1 MHDQDFELDEFYF
14 DSKQKYM
21 GVQPVRSYYATLYGN
36 ANWDIDND
44 SFDYAGTHC
53 THGQSGTCHLPDYA
67 VVQDCSLD
75 QINIYFEVYD
85 RELGAWFE
93 AEKKFFWRYEKDR
106 SFIKGFEV
114 KYDAEIMQML
124 QDQEDKHESVIKS
137 IKQYA
142 EEMRYGI

>member
-21 GVQPVRSYYATLYGN
+21 GIQPVRNYCATLHGN

-67 VVQDCSLD
+67 VIQEISLG
-75 QINIYFEVYD
+75 QIDLYFDIYD
-85 RELGAWFE
+85 REIGAWFQ
-93 AEKKFFWRYEKDR
+93 AERKFLWRFERDRAFIKKFEKEYR
-106 SFIKGFEV
+106 E
-114 KYDAEIMQML
+114 EIMERL
-124 QDQEDKHESVIKS
+124 QEEEDKHESIIES